1 MATQKK
7 RKKGNPA
14 AFSADYRRGTENP
27 VQDRDDTELD
37 DFLPEGE
44 TLPAGDEALEKHG
57 APRPEPEEPEAPA
70 AAPLPR
76 TARRRGRRRYGIAL
90 GAAVLLLALVG
101 VVSLAGL
108 LGSQIYRRATDDSAL
123 RAYDAQLACIV
134 MLDPEPFESIESA
147 DPLFVQ
153 NAALWKSILEKRAE
167 WTGYDDNGLAVIP
180 LGVVA
185 ASAQELFGPDCM
197 LSPSN
202 PSEETFY
209 TYDTVGNAYH
219 VSVFS
224 ADSALTP
231 YTLSSRKENGDTV
244 LTVGYVLPTDP
255 WRTEEGSSGTP
266 DEPSPQKVM
275 EYVMKTNPET
285 GAEYVSAIREP
296 AS

>member
-1 MATQKK
+1 M
-7 RKKGNPA
+7 
-14 AFSADYRRGTENP
+14 
-27 VQDRDDTELD
+27 
-37 DFLPEGE
+37 
-44 TLPAGDEALEKHG
+44 
-57 APRPEPEEPEAPA
+57 
-70 AAPLPR
+70 
-76 TARRRGRRRYGIAL
+76 
-90 GAAVLLLALVG
+90 
-101 VVSLAGL
+101 
-108 LGSQIYRRATDDSAL
+108 
-123 RAYDAQLACIV
+123 
-134 MLDPEPFESIESA
+134 
-147 DPLFVQ
+147 Q

-224 ADSALTP
+224 ADSTLTP

-275 EYVMKTNPET
+275 EYVMKTDPET

>member
-1 MATQKK
+1 M
-7 RKKGNPA
+7 
-14 AFSADYRRGTENP
+14 
-27 VQDRDDTELD
+27 
-37 DFLPEGE
+37 
-44 TLPAGDEALEKHG
+44 
-57 APRPEPEEPEAPA
+57 
-70 AAPLPR
+70 
-76 TARRRGRRRYGIAL
+76 
-90 GAAVLLLALVG
+90 LLLALVG

-224 ADSALTP
+224 ADSTLTP